1 MPRQPLELEPFR
13 GLRYTNGDLDRFIDG
28 GFDLARLLAPPYDV
42 PDAEEA
48 RALQRSDPH
57 NAARVTLPFELSRAS
72 TDGTEGAVPRRY
84 RAAAALLHDWVATGV
99 LARDPRP
106 ALYVYEQVTA
116 DGRRQRGLIGN
127 LRLPEEDAA
136 ERGAAEKRAAE
147 GGTAGERAAE
157 GSAVEEGRAEE
168 GPVEGGTVSPVLP
181 HEDVADAPVHDR
193 YTLMGVARANLEPI
207 FLLYRGAGGA
217 ASAATEAVTDAPLVE
232 ARTRDGAEHRLWAIT
247 DPAVHAR
254 VAADLADRSAL
265 IADGHHRYAAYR
277 RLRAA
282 HGDPGWRYGLALL
295 VDSDTH
301 PPRLGAIHR
310 VLPGLSIEDAVA
322 GARTVAAVEAVDG
335 VSAHACEAVEGPA
348 LVLASPDGEAHLV
361 HDFDEDALAR
371 AMPGRSEQ
379 WRHLPTA
386 ALHEVLLPLWGV
398 SEEAVRMVHDDPAE
412 AVAAAHHEKGTAVIV
427 PALDVGLV
435 YEIAGQGELTP
446 RKSTSFGP
454 KPRTGLVMRLLEPPR
469 HR

>member
-13 GLRYTNGDLDRFIDG
+13 GLRYTHGDLDRFIDG

-48 RALQRSDPH
+48 RALQRSDPY
-57 NAARVTLPFELSRAS
+57 NAARVTLPFELGRADA
-72 TDGTEGAVPRRY
+72 DGTGGGIPRRY
-84 RAAAALLHDWVATGV
+84 RTAAALLHDWIDTGA
-99 LARDPRP
+99 LAPDPRP
-106 ALYVYEQVTA
+106 ALYVYEQVTG
-116 DGRRQRGLIGN
+116 DGRRQRGLIGA
-127 LRLPEEDAA
+127 LRLPED
-136 ERGAAEKRAAE
+136 
-147 GGTAGERAAE
+147 
-157 GSAVEEGRAEE
+157 GREPA
-168 GPVEGGTVSPVLP
+168 VLP

-193 YTLMGVARANLEPI
+193 FTLMGAARANLEPI

-217 ASAATEAVTDAPLVE
+217 ASATAESAADPPLVQ
-232 ARTRDGAEHRLWAIT
+232 ARTRDGAEHRLWAVT

-254 VAADLADRSAL
+254 VAADLAGRSAL

-277 RLRAA
+277 RLHAA
-282 HGDPGWRYGLALL
+282 RDAPGWAYGLALL

-310 VLPGLSIEDAVA
+310 VLPGLRAEDAVA
-322 GARTVAAVEAVDG
+322 AARSVAAVEALDR
-335 VSAHACEAVEGPA
+335 VSAPDLAAVEGPA
-348 LVLASPDGEAHLV
+348 LLLASPDGGAHLV

-371 AMPGRSEQ
+371 AMPGRSPR

-386 ALHEVLLPLWGV
+386 ALHELLLPLYGFP
-398 SEEAVRMVHDDPAE
+398 EEAVRMVHDDPAE

-427 PALDVGLV
+427 PALDVHLV
-435 YEIAGQGELTP
+435 YAIAAQGELTP

-454 KPRTGLVMRLLEPPR
+454 KPRTGLVMRLLDPLPPG
-469 HR
+469 

>member
-13 GLRYTNGDLDRFIDG
+13 GLRYTHGDLDRFIDG

-57 NAARVTLPFELSRAS
+57 NAARVTLPFELSRHS
-72 TDGTEGAVPRRY
+72 TDPAGGAVPRRY
-84 RAAAALLHDWVATGV
+84 RAASALLHDWVADGV

-127 LRLPEEDAA
+127 LRLPED
-136 ERGAAEKRAAE
+136 
-147 GGTAGERAAE
+147 
-157 GSAVEEGRAEE
+157 GREPA
-168 GPVEGGTVSPVLP
+168 VLP
-181 HEDVADAPVHDR
+181 HEDVADAPVRDR
-193 YTLMGVARANLEPI
+193 FTLMGVARANLEPI
-207 FLLYRGAGGA
+207 FLLYRGGGGT
-217 ASAATEAVTDAPLVE
+217 ASAATEAAAGPPLVE
-232 ARTRDGAEHRLWAIT
+232 ARTRDGAEHRLWALT

-254 VAADLADRSAL
+254 VAADLAERSAL

-277 RLRAA
+277 RLHAA

-310 VLPGLSIEDAVA
+310 VLPGLRTEDAVA
-322 GARTVAAVEAVDG
+322 AARSVAAVRPLDG
-335 VSAHACEAVEGPA
+335 APGHVFDTVRGPA
-348 LVLASPDGEAHLV
+348 LLLASPDGEAHLV
-361 HDFDEDALAR
+361 HGFDEDTLAR
-371 AMPGRSEQ
+371 AMPGRSPQ

-427 PALDVGLV
+427 PALDVHLV

-454 KPRTGLVMRLLEPPR
+454 KPRTGLVMRLLDPPR

>member
-1 MPRQPLELEPFR
+1 MPRQPLELAPFR
-13 GLRYTNGDLDRFIDG
+13 GLRYANGDLDRFIDG
-28 GFDLARLLAPPYDV
+28 EFDLARLLAPPYDV

-57 NAARVTLPFELSRAS
+57 NAARVTLPFELSRHS
-72 TDGTEGAVPRRY
+72 TAGTEGTVPRRY
-84 RAAAALLHDWVATGV
+84 RAAAALLHDWVDTGV
-99 LARDPRP
+99 LALDPLP

-116 DGRRQRGLIGN
+116 DGRRQRGLIGD
-127 LRLPEEDAA
+127 LRLPEDGDPPA
-136 ERGAAEKRAAE
+136 
-147 GGTAGERAAE
+147 
-157 GSAVEEGRAEE
+157 
-168 GPVEGGTVSPVLP
+168 VLP

-193 YTLMGVARANLEPI
+193 FTLMRVARANLEPI
-207 FLLYRGAGGA
+207 FLLYRGAGGT
-217 ASAATEAVTDAPLVE
+217 ASITTETVTDPPLVE
-232 ARTRDGAEHRLWAIT
+232 TRTRDGAEHRLWAIT
-247 DPAVHAR
+247 DPDVHTR

-282 HGDPGWRYGLALL
+282 HSDPGWRHGLALL

-310 VLPGLSIEDAVA
+310 VLPGLRTEDAIA
-322 GARTVAAVEAVDG
+322 AALTVAAVETVDRP
-335 VSAHACEAVEGPA
+335 SAHAFDTVEGPA
-348 LVLASPDGEAHLV
+348 LLLASPEGDTHLV
-361 HDFDEDALAR
+361 HDFDENALAR
-371 AMPGRSEQ
+371 AMPDRSPS

-386 ALHEVLLPLWGV
+386 ALHEVLLPLWGI

-427 PALDVGLV
+427 PALDVHLV
-435 YEIAGQGELTP
+435 YEIAAQGEPTP

-454 KPRTGLVMRLLEPPR
+454 KPRTGLVMRLLDTSDR
-469 HR
+469 